1 MHHKIP
7 NKRKSSLFEPL
18 RHFLRERC
26 FCIRNFISALTKN
39 MCLTKEE
46 LTEINQRVKNTQE
59 GDEKFRQWER
69 VAPVVKI
76 GIQELKEEVHT
87 LRELNQ
93 LYTSG
98 IIELYIAEQN
108 NDTQAKA
115 DIFSRFG
122 LPHILK

>member
-1 MHHKIP
+1 MD
-7 NKRKSSLFEPL
+7 KSSK
-18 RHFLRERC
+18 FLRYL
-26 FCIRNFISALTKN
+26 AWK
-39 MCLTKEE
+39 
-46 LTEINQRVKNTQE
+46 TEIKWL
-59 GDEKFRQWER
+59 GG
-69 VAPVVKI
+69 

-115 DIFSRFG
+115 DIFARFG

>member
-1 MHHKIP
+1 MDCK
-7 NKRKSSLFEPL
+7 
-18 RHFLRERC
+18 
-26 FCIRNFISALTKN
+26 
-39 MCLTKEE
+39 
-46 LTEINQRVKNTQE
+46 TEIKWL
-59 GDEKFRQWER
+59 GG
-69 VAPVVKI
+69 

-93 LYTSG
+93 
-98 IIELYIAEQN
+98 LYIAEQN